1 MKVVVRCI
9 YYKPVTPSCDIVEM
23 DWNTWREFLY
33 AKEDRRIE
41 IVLKL
46 LGHEYMEGNVRQL
59 AWIPLDEHIR
69 VTIKKNVPHKKPA
82 QKPIFTQEQI
92 ETFRKKYQEECSKI
106 NEEQEYTTLTAQ
118 EMESTFNRLSD
129 DEIRYLLEIG
139 SSPES
144 RAYIEM
150 CYGN

>member
-46 LGHEYMEGNVRQL
+46 LGHEYMEGNVREL
-59 AWIPLDEHIR
+59 AWIPLDEHIS
-69 VTIKKNVPHKKPA
+69 VKIKKRIRKKSEPELEKKP
-82 QKPIFTQEQI
+82 KPTKEEIEKYRQAVIDAFVEYGKQYPEIKSIDQEIEVMKGRSDKNIAEYMEFNTPEETAWIF
-92 ETFRKKYQEECSKI
+92 
-106 NEEQEYTTLTAQ
+106 L
-118 EMESTFNRLSD
+118 M
-129 DEIRYLLEIG
+129 
-139 SSPES
+139 
-144 RAYIEM
+144 
-150 CYGN
+150 